1 MVRRIIDPILAVF
14 SENAPAKSRAEMEAL
29 AELPNVETIRLPQ
42 GKLSFYE
49 EFPAQ
54 TASSVHEFLTSA
66 VPNLVME
73 ESVR

>member
-1 MVRRIIDPILAVF
+1 
-14 SENAPAKSRAEMEAL
+14 MEAL
-29 AELPNVETIRLPQ
+29 AELPNVEAIRLPQ

-49 EFPAQ
+49 EFPEQ